1 MEERSRLFLEQYLNS
16 LPDEEFEKYTSFSTD
31 YFCADEYNANLCAD
45 LILKGEKCASS
56 SLEYWYTHGD
66 ESMPQ
71 VGHLQVVTNWEGKP
85 ICIIEITSV
94 TKCPYNQVTETF
106 AASEG
111 EGDNTLEWW
120 KNAHRTFFSHE
131 CTQLGI
137 AFQEDMIL
145 VLEHFKVVYH

>member
-1 MEERSRLFLEQYLNS
+1 
-16 LPDEEFEKYTSFSTD
+16 
-31 YFCADEYNANLCAD
+31 
-45 LILKGEKCASS
+45 
-56 SLEYWYTHGD
+56 
-66 ESMPQ
+66 MPQ

-111 EGDNTLEWW
+111 EGDKTLEWW